1 MVKYCLI
8 SKGDCE
14 SLQNALY
21 QKRNNL
27 VVIENNVN
35 QNSGSLSKEQLEIY
49 IDDCIGTILLMD
61 FFINNCI
68 LK

>member
-1 MVKYCLI
+1 MVKCCLI

-27 VVIENNVN
+27 VVIENNVKK
-35 QNSGSLSKEQLEIY
+35 NSGSFTKEELEIF
-49 IDDCIGTILLMD
+49 IDDCISNLI
-61 FFINNCI
+61 
-68 LK
+68 K